1 MSLFQVKDGGRR
13 VSLRLHLFVSDLD
26 PVNKY
31 FICKRVVA
39 KIFLRGP
46 KDFLDRKGFPRLPA
60 SF

>member
-1 MSLFQVKDGGRR
+1 M
-13 VSLRLHLFVSDLD
+13 SLRLHLFVSDLD

-46 KDFLDRKGFPRLPA
+46 KDCLDMKGFPRLPA